1 MSAAIV
7 FEFPL
12 GWQVGLPAAALLL
25 ACTAW
30 LRTRQG
36 LRKPRNVA
44 LFALRAVALLTLVFV
59 FYPLITERP
68 AESVSQEMDIE
79 AQILS
84 LRKRNVPAGAVNDRE
99 ENINPLADAEE
110 RISKLR
116 KQNLASQGTPRAQIS
131 KSRQG
136 KNKECPKCGSAN
148 PADARFCSECASKLT
163 KDR

>member
-1 MSAAIV
+1 MEI
-7 FEFPL
+7 
-12 GWQVGLPAAALLL
+12 
-25 ACTAW
+25 
-30 LRTRQG
+30 
-36 LRKPRNVA
+36 
-44 LFALRAVALLTLVFV
+44 AVEIFIALLTLVFV

-68 AESVSQEMDIE
+68 SESVSLEMDIE

-99 ENINPLADAEE
+99 VLNRQKEDVNPLADAEE

-116 KQNLASQGTPRAQIS
+116 KQNLAGQGTPQAQTS

-136 KNKECPKCGSAN
+136 KSKECPKCGSTN
-148 PADARFCSECASKLT
+148 PTDARFCSECATKLT

>member
-1 MSAAIV
+1 MEIAAEIIIV
-7 FEFPL
+7 
-12 GWQVGLPAAALLL
+12 
-25 ACTAW
+25 
-30 LRTRQG
+30 
-36 LRKPRNVA
+36 
-44 LFALRAVALLTLVFV
+44 LLTLVFV

-68 AESVSQEMDIE
+68 AESASLEMDIE

-84 LRKRNVPAGAVNDRE
+84 LRKRNVPAGEVNDRE
-99 ENINPLADAEE
+99 ILNRPKENVNPLADAEE

-116 KQNLASQGTPRAQIS
+116 KQNLAARGTPQVQVS

-148 PADARFCSECASKLT
+148 PADARFCSECAAKLT